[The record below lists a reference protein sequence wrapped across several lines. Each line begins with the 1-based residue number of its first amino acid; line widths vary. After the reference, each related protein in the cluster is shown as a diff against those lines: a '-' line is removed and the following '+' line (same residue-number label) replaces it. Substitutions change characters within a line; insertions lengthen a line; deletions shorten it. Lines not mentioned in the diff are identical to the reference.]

1 MMRSRSSNRER
12 HRQQREE
19 EDQGKMKIKLIR
31 FDGFKRP
38 PVRMHDNDAGADVWL
53 PEPLRLNPHKTMRV
67 PLGFGLELPD
77 GFMAN
82 IYPRSS
88 LAADGVICQLP
99 PIDAG
104 YRGEISAIVTNMNR
118 TPAILPTGTRIGQ
131 IVVVPVVYVDFVDEL
146 DKKRGAGGFGST
158 GAGEVNEVRT

>member
-1 MMRSRSSNRER
+1 
-12 HRQQREE
+12 
-19 EDQGKMKIKLIR
+19 MKIKIIKYTN
-31 FDGFKRP
+31 FVKP
-38 PVRMHDNDAGADVWL
+38 PIRMHDNDAGADVWL
-53 PEPLRLNPHKTMRV
+53 PGPDPIRLNPHSTVRI

-88 LAADGVICQLP
+88 MAADGVIRQLP

-118 TPAILPTGTRIGQ
+118 TATILPPGTRIGQ
-131 IVVVPVVYVDFVDEL
+131 IVVVPVVYAVFVDKL
-146 DKKRGAGGFGST
+146 NKTRGAAGFGST
-158 GAGEVNEVRT
+158 GAGETNEFTTEEFKI